1 MTFRLG
7 KKRVGEG
14 LLATIVIVIV
24 VLVVLG
30 WFIR

>member
-1 MTFRLG
+1 MTFKVE
-7 KKRVGEG
+7 KKRAGEG

-30 WFIR
+30 WLVR